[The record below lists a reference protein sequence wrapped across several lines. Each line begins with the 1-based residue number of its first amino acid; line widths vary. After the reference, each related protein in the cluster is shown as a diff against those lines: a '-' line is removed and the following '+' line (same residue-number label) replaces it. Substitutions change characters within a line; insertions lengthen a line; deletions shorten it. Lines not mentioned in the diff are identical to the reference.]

1 MIKNYKNNIYIYFN
15 MEEIKERLGEYKYNF
30 FNKLQNYI
38 ECELIFFG
46 SIKRIDF
53 FKNASDIDIII
64 ISDNVKSLLYK
75 VQNYLN
81 IKKTS
86 IQKIYQQYSVNDN
99 IVSGYKIKY
108 DDKNN
113 DISFDLLIYDDKF
126 RKNVMKNINDINN
139 LPIYMLVIL
148 YILKSLH
155 YSLYLIPKSIY
166 VYLKCF
172 IFYCYFNKSLRYYNK
187 NFATVV
193 MLENFE

>member
-1 MIKNYKNNIYIYFN
+1 

>member
-15 MEEIKERLGEYKYNF
+15 MEEIKDRLGEYKYNF

-81 IKKTS
+81 IKKSS